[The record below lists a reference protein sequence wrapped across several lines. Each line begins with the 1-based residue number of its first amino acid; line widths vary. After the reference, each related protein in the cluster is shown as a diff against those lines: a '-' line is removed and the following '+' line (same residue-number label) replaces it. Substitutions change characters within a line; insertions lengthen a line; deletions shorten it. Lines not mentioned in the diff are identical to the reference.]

1 MKDKNFS
8 NLLLARL
15 TRNIADSLFYMSAVW
30 YISEKSA
37 LLTSLAMMCFTVPE
51 NILIFFGPFI
61 DRYNRKKILLINSTV
76 QIILVIIL
84 TGLLACNK
92 LSVIPLF
99 SIIFIS
105 TLLGNINYEVED
117 TVIPNIVSEE
127 NLVKANS
134 LLEIS
139 YTITDSIFNGISGFL
154 IASFSASVLYK
165 LNIIL
170 FIIPIIFIKNLII
183 PIGKTEKNVGKY
195 NFKEY
200 GNDLI
205 GGVKILFQGDIKKI
219 VIPLVFINFCFV
231 MTSVAVPFLSRQ
243 IENTAII
250 FGSLIVVKGI
260 AGLAGAFFLN
270 FFEKYINPK
279 KTLSLG
285 VFLQGITWLI
295 MIFARSNTVILFLMY
310 FVSFV
315 FFGAGNI
322 LFTVFFQKIIP
333 SNFLG
338 RANTAIDAIITS
350 AMPVGTLLA
359 GFLLQQGVKLSI
371 VMLPYGIASVLVGIY
386 YFNIFNIGFNFNKYK
401 TGGES

>member
-165 LNIIL
+165 LNI
-170 FIIPIIFIKNLII
+170 
-183 PIGKTEKNVGKY
+183 
-195 NFKEY
+195 
-200 GNDLI
+200 
-205 GGVKILFQGDIKKI
+205 
-219 VIPLVFINFCFV
+219 
-231 MTSVAVPFLSRQ
+231 
-243 IENTAII
+243 
-250 FGSLIVVKGI
+250 
-260 AGLAGAFFLN
+260 
-270 FFEKYINPK
+270 
-279 KTLSLG
+279 
-285 VFLQGITWLI
+285 
-295 MIFARSNTVILFLMY
+295 
-310 FVSFV
+310 
-315 FFGAGNI
+315 
-322 LFTVFFQKIIP
+322 
-333 SNFLG
+333 
-338 RANTAIDAIITS
+338 
-350 AMPVGTLLA
+350 
-359 GFLLQQGVKLSI
+359 
-371 VMLPYGIASVLVGIY
+371 
-386 YFNIFNIGFNFNKYK
+386 
-401 TGGES
+401 